1 MMRIINLC
9 FKNSYANISEKSKK
23 SSEIINIVK
32 DLTYL
37 LELKFCKAYKFL
49 T

>member
-1 MMRIINLC
+1 MRIINLC
-9 FKNSYANISEKSKK
+9 FKNSYANISETSRE
-23 SSEIINIVK
+23 SSEIINIVE

-37 LELKFCKAYKFL
+37 LELKFCKAYNFP